1 MADKKLLGIAILVIA
16 VIAVIGAVAVFYT
29 PSPSGE
35 QVTLMFGFTPN
46 VGYAPF
52 YTAAAKGFYA
62 EEGLNVSFQ
71 HTTEGGVGVIKT
83 LGGGK
88 AEFGYAGDSTVIT
101 ARAQGVGMMA
111 VQRIIQKTLFGVY
124 SKKELNITEPHDLI
138 GKKVA
143 FPAPVG
149 PPITVFK
156 IILTKSGIN
165 FTEIEP
171 LYVGGALISTHLA
184 GDADAFMAYLPQKVI
199 AESISGTK
207 MNEISASNYTTMG
220 RTYLFT
226 TEKMIKEHPDIV
238 RKFVRA
244 TQRGLEYAVLHPEE
258 AVDAF
263 IKYNPDAA
271 EKRQLHLAIWKAMV
285 ERGFDRDAQGN
296 PIFHLPSEDDWA
308 EKQEQMFKVGAID
321 KKTDVSKMFTDEFV
335 KGTFKAA

>member
-1 MADKKLLGIAILVIA
+1 MVSKKVVGGIVAVIVIA
-16 VIAVIGAVAVFYT
+16 AIIGSIALIYT
-29 PSPSGE
+29 PTPSGE

-52 YTAAAKGFYA
+52 YVAAAKGFYA

-101 ARAQGVGMMA
+101 ARAQGVDMVA

-124 SKKELNITEPHDLI
+124 SKEELNITEPHDLI

-156 IILTKSGIN
+156 IILAKSGIN

-171 LYVGGALISTHLA
+171 LYVGGAIISTHLA

>member
-1 MADKKLLGIAILVIA
+1 M
-16 VIAVIGAVAVFYT
+16 
-29 PSPSGE
+29 
-35 QVTLMFGFTPN
+35 
-46 VGYAPF
+46 
-52 YTAAAKGFYA
+52 
-62 EEGLNVSFQ
+62 
-71 HTTEGGVGVIKT
+71 
-83 LGGGK
+83 
-88 AEFGYAGDSTVIT
+88 
-101 ARAQGVGMMA
+101 
-111 VQRIIQKTLFGVY
+111 
-124 SKKELNITEPHDLI
+124 
-138 GKKVA
+138 A

-207 MNEISASNYTTMG
+207 MNEISASDYTTIG

-226 TEKMIKEHPDIV
+226 TEKMINEHPDIV
-238 RKFVRA
+238 RKFV
-244 TQRGLEYAVLHPEE
+244 

-271 EKRQLHLAIWKAMV
+271 EKRQLHLALWKAMA

-296 PIFHLPSEDDWA
+296 PIFRLPSEDDWA
-308 EKQEQMFKVGAID
+308 EKQEQMYDAGAIN
-321 KKTDVSKMFTDEFV
+321 KKTDASELYTDEFV
-335 KGTFKAA
+335 RNLIK